1 MAPARTADSARAKVA
16 KAFCCLP
23 SICQLLKRASRPSCG
38 PGEGRGAFAS
48 VVTAQQGKFMSKSF
62 KARWLGRGA
71 QGWRCLPNNCPGAS
85 MSWDLIRVSPA
96 AYRGPYF
103 RAHHNGFFCGR
114 GRCPKFVRST
124 GDRCDGEGSTAA
136 CNKAFPFAL
145 AQNAFSGL
153 AAVFKALSL
162 ARVCTKAE
170 LWYPP
175 SPWACA
181 ASHPP
186 SHPPYRRSA
195 PPLLLTASACLAT
208 LRPRALR
215 GLPQY
220 PGIQIQP
227 KPI

>member
-1 MAPARTADSARAKVA
+1 
-16 KAFCCLP
+16 
-23 SICQLLKRASRPSCG
+23 
-38 PGEGRGAFAS
+38 
-48 VVTAQQGKFMSKSF
+48 
-62 KARWLGRGA
+62 
-71 QGWRCLPNNCPGAS
+71 

-96 AYRGPYF
+96 AYRGTYF
-103 RAHHNGFFCGR
+103 RAYHNGFFCDR

-136 CNKAFPFAL
+136 CNKAFPFAH

-162 ARVCTKAE
+162 ARVCTKGRPLE
-170 LWYPP
+170 SSLSLGLCRFSSTLPP
-175 SPWACA
+175 SISACSA
-181 ASHPP
+181 C
-186 SHPPYRRSA
+186 SA